1 MTFSYFVKVVSRIL
15 NPYNKVTKSWLES
28 RNCISNNTTFKS
40 IKYQIFILLP
50 SKGFLHHISQTNWSR
65 VVVIFGCC
73 CCCVWLFILFQDI
86 FFDLARATG
95 HFCKDWH
102 NLQNI
107 FSSKLNIVFNVI
119 SEWWLNCLIGI
130 DVGSLYHWIFFLC
143 IFVEAE
149 DQKSTFLMSSTPLLH
164 NAPAF
169 FSWINAVYLL
179 WLIKKLRVFVSNF
192 ELKMVLW

>member
-1 MTFSYFVKVVSRIL
+1 MTFSYFVKVVSKRIL

-130 DVGSLYHWIFFLC
+130 DNGSLYNWLFSLYLCWSWRPKIYFFNL
-143 IFVEAE
+143 
-149 DQKSTFLMSSTPLLH
+149 QQSSTPQRTCLL
-164 NAPAF
+164 
-169 FSWINAVYLL
+169 LL
-179 WLIKKLRVFVSNF
+179 N
-192 ELKMVLW
+192 